1 MYQMFHVFYFQISGN
16 KIMNSSDDDELP
28 DIPGTR
34 FPWMTETKGGLDEA
48 GPSTSGRRYS
58 QQSHSFVTS

>member
-1 MYQMFHVFYFQISGN
+1 
-16 KIMNSSDDDELP
+16 MNSSDDDELP